1 MLILL
6 ISLLI
11 GGGCGYAS
19 FINHWGLGAA
29 IGYGITGFFL
39 SMILF
44 GFVIRKRIAKVQ
56 EELQAIMQQG
66 QSRINLKVQKFQ
78 SRPGGN
84 PTQMQRELEGEQKVM
99 IKKSLEFL
107 PKLEPFKK
115 WNLLMGR
122 QISTMRLQFLYQL
135 KEFKKVDEI
144 LEAKSLFERPM
155 LSEPI
160 LAAMKM
166 ARQYEN
172 KDIKGA
178 EKTFKKRVKWFRGE
192 RATLLYGLISWIYM
206 KEGRTDDARKILLTG
221 KEVTGNQTLARNWE
235 HLSNNNDRKFSNA
248 GLGDEWY
255 SLYLEKA
262 VVPKQ
267 KRMRG
272 NAKAANRF

>member
-19 FINHWGLGAA
+19 FVNHWGMGAA

-39 SMILF
+39 AMILF
-44 GFVIRKRIAKVQ
+44 GFVIRKKIAKVQ
-56 EELQAIMQQG
+56 EELQAIMQKG

-84 PTQMQRELEGEQKVM
+84 PTQMQRELEGEQKTM
-99 IKKSLEFL
+99 IKHSLAFI

-122 QISTMRLQFLYQL
+122 QIATMRLQFLYQL
-135 KEFKKVDEI
+135 KEFKQVDE
-144 LEAKSLFERPM
+144 LLGAKNIFEQPM

-192 RATLLYGLISWIYM
+192 RATLLYGMISWIYM
-206 KEGRTDDARKILLTG
+206 KEGEADKARKILLKG
-221 KEVTGNQTLARNWE
+221 KEVTGNQTLTRNWE
-235 HLSNNNDRKFSNA
+235 HLANCNEKKFSNA
-248 GLGDEWY
+248 GLGEEWY
-255 SLYLEKA
+255 SLYLEKP